1 MTFISV
7 SYTLNSLLEIKYSTG
22 IQFSTSLLYIKKYTW
37 LPPCYGTFLQ
47 TMLDLINLVKKLNK
61 LQTSPEHKSEY
72 YIVFCS
78 NDQRSS
84 LFSLTLSLRK
94 AKIVYNFGL
103 SECNRVKDILY

>member
-1 MTFISV
+1 ME
-7 SYTLNSLLEIKYSTG
+7 L
-22 IQFSTSLLYIKKYTW
+22 
-37 LPPCYGTFLQ
+37 FLQ
-47 TMLDLINLVKKLNK
+47 TMLDLIDLVKKPNK
-61 LQTSPEHKSEY
+61 LKASPEHKSEY
-72 YIVFCS
+72 YIFCS